1 MKVFQL
7 LMQNTEEDEYLYRG
21 THGSTSLCSWKPKM
35 QPTHSPPFI
44 CQPKQPLNQ
53 FSAKNPNIPVSPLG
67 CEYAMHPAHA
77 SEVRNPLIFT
87 PAWKHS
93 FKRPKRPMHPCVCVC
108 LCVCVCE
115 EQSPCDP
122 WKFTACRL
130 SSDKSAGQNEREIG
144 VLTEAAERA
153 PSRATNCFPPLHYTA
168 LTWLK
173 PYINYQPPQWNI
185 SASAVPFLFYC
196 QMSATCT
203 SHHWSQAGDTVK
215 AGVL

>member
-35 QPTHSPPFI
+35 QPTHSPPFF
-44 CQPKQPLNQ
+44 CQPKQPFNQ
-53 FSAKNPNIPVSPLG
+53 FSAKNPNTPISSSAVCMSCVLL
-67 CEYAMHPAHA
+67 MHQKQGI
-77 SEVRNPLIFT
+77 R
-87 PAWKHS
+87 S
-93 FKRPKRPMHPCVCVC
+93 FSLCLENSLWRGQKALSIHECVLVT
-108 LCVCVCE
+108 E
-115 EQSPCDP
+115 SPCDP

-130 SSDKSAGQNEREIG
+130 SSHKSAGQNEREIG

-185 SASAVPFLFYC
+185 SATAVPFLVYC
-196 QMSATCT
+196 QMSPACT
-203 SHHWSQAGDTVK
+203 SHHRSQAGNTEK